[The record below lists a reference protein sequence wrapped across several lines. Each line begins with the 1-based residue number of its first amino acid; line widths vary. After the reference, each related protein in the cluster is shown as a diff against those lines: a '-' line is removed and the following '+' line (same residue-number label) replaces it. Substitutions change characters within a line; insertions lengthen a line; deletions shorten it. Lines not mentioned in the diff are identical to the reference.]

1 MRIVIARDYDQMS
14 RKAACI
20 LAAQLIQR
28 PESVLGL
35 ATGDTP
41 GGLYRE
47 LIHLHGEGEI
57 DFSRASSFNLDEYVG
72 LGADNPQSYRYFM
85 RDQLFDHVNI
95 NAGRTHI
102 PDGTAGDIEVECLRY
117 EEAILGAGGIDIQ
130 ILGLGRD
137 GHIGFNEPGRELN
150 ARTHHAHLNDSTI
163 EANARFFANREEVP
177 TSAITMGI
185 GTIMAARRILLLAS
199 GPSKAEPVRGMV
211 RGPITPE
218 LPASVLQL
226 HPDAIVILDEAAA
239 ALL

>member
-14 RKAACI
+14 RKAAFI

-41 GGLYRE
+41 IGLYRE
-47 LIHLHGEGEI
+47 LIRLHGEGEI
-57 DFSRASSFNLDEYVG
+57 DFSQASSFNLDEYVG
-72 LGADNPQSYRYFM
+72 LGADNPQSYHYFM
-85 RDQLFDHVNI
+85 RDQLFNHVNI

-102 PDGTAGDIEVECLRY
+102 PDGTASDIEAECLHY
-117 EEAILGAGGIDIQ
+117 EETILGAGGIDIQ

-137 GHIGFNEPGRELN
+137 GHIGFNEPGREMN
-150 ARTHHAHLNDSTI
+150 ARTHHARLSESTI
-163 EANARFFANREEVP
+163 EANTRFFANREEVP

-218 LPASVLQL
+218 LPASVLHL